1 MINGEQLIKFLK
13 FVRMFADSTSEHADI
28 ILMHFS
34 LRVGAHVKKNLLI
47 CRALYYRVTLPN

>member
-28 ILMHFS
+28 INSYAFQSSRRCTREKELAYLQS
-34 LRVGAHVKKNLLI
+34 LIL
-47 CRALYYRVTLPN
+47 